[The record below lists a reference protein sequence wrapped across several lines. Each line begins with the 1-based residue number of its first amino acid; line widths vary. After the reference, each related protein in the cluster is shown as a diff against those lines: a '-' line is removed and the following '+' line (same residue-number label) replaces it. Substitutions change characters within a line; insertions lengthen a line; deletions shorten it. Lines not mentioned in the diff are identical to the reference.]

1 MTAPNIV
8 YTQNLQGKL
17 ALSAV
22 ITSPT
27 ALVDNPSNSNKVLK
41 INCVIISNI
50 DNSNATTIT
59 VDIYRSGV
67 AYNIVSGVSIT
78 PNTSFTPIDKSL
90 TLYLLEGDTLRVT
103 GSADNRLQAVCSY
116 EEIS

>member
-8 YTQNLQGKL
+8 YTQSLQGKL
-17 ALSAV
+17 ALTAV

-27 ALVDNPSNSNKVLK
+27 DLVANESNSNKVLK

-50 DNSNATTIT
+50 DSANSASIT

-67 AYNIVSGVSIT
+67 AYRVVSGVPVS

-90 TLYLLEGDTLRVT
+90 TIYLLEGDTLRVT
-103 GSADNRLQAVCSY
+103 GSADNRLQAICSY
-116 EEIS
+116 EEIT

>member
-8 YTQNLQGKL
+8 YTQTLQGKL

-27 ALVDNPSNSNKVLK
+27 ALVENPSNSNKVLK
-41 INCVIISNI
+41 INCVIVSNI
-50 DNSNATTIT
+50 DSTNSTSVT
-59 VDIYRSGV
+59 VDIFRAGV

-103 GSADNRLQAVCSY
+103 SSANDRLQAICSY

>member
-59 VDIYRSGV
+59 VDIYRSGA

-103 GSADNRLQAVCSY
+103 GSANDRLQAVCSY